1 MLACDGTQ
9 GADKVPRK
17 PQRILVWVDAVDHRF
32 YRLLVSLTE
41 LRNGPGGQ
49 RLLVEVFLGTIA
61 FSLLGLREIGD
72 GHTPMTNSRHRPK
85 QVPPRQ
91 CRCRDRD
98 LASD

>member
-1 MLACDGTQ
+1 MRRWSRSSISELTAPMVVPPTAPGRGVVAQMLACDGTQ

-17 PQRILVWVDAVDHRF
+17 PQRILVSVDVVDHRF

-61 FSLLGLREIGD
+61 FS
-72 GHTPMTNSRHRPK
+72 
-85 QVPPRQ
+85 PRVE
-91 CRCRDRD
+91 RDR
-98 LASD
+98 